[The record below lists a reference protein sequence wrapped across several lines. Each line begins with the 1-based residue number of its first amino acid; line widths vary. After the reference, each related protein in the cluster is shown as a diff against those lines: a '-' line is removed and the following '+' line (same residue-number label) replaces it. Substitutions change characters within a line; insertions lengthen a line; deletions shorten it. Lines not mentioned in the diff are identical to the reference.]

1 MKKITTYV
9 LCMTRNKKH
18 IKGDRA
24 ELIAAEFFIEKG
36 FYVFRNISQQGPA
49 DMAVL
54 DPDGNLMLVDVKA
67 LSLRT
72 KNGWKINRTPSNE
85 QEKLNIQ
92 LCYVNLDTRELTD
105 NVPRKGN
112 YRRNNVVDI
121 KTYMKVHTPE

>member
-1 MKKITTYV
+1 
-9 LCMTRNKKH
+9 MTRNKKH

-105 NVPRKGN
+105 HVPRKGN